1 MLDSIHM
8 LEKALHQQTV
18 RYLNQV
24 LGGEAV
30 RVAGSSRTAELTYF
44 LQETYDVLTGELLGQ
59 PITLAC
65 VKGHQPLAAQQ
76 ISQHTK
82 LLRELLDAPVIIAL
96 PEIAP
101 GERKQLIAHGVAF
114 VVPDRQ
120 LFAPQLGVIL
130 TERFGAE
137 PRREQEL
144 FSPATQ
150 ALLIWFLNHH
160 PVTETWHPFEEAAAL
175 GYAGM
180 TATRAV
186 RELLQFELFELE
198 VRGRAKYLKLQSTRR
213 DLWEKAKP
221 HLRTPVLRTLWTY
234 EKRIVQVTGA
244 RWAGESALAHLT
256 MLNEPRQQVVALTA
270 EDEQRAKQAG
280 IFFEPREIADGIT
293 THLQPIFCIVKSI
306 CDGRAKLLNR
316 RCIFIGRAGV
326 AEVNFEWLCVR
337 EPCDLGGNGADIA
350 CVAFGGIVMHLMC
363 IKLKCPSSK
372 KYG

>member
-8 LEKALHQQTV
+8 LEKALPQQTV

-82 LLRELLDAPVIIAL
+82 LLRELLDTPVIIAL

-234 EKRIVQVTGA
+234 EKRIVQVTDA

-280 IFFEPREIADGIT
+280 IFFEPREIADGIAV
-293 THLQPIFCIVKSI
+293 QVWRYEP
-306 CDGRAKLLNR
+306 GMQAKEKTVDPLSLWLSLRENR
-316 RCIFIGRAGV
+316 DDRIQMALDEIEEKFL
-326 AEVNFEWLCVR
+326 W
-337 EPCDLGGNGADIA
+337 
-350 CVAFGGIVMHLMC
+350 
-363 IKLKCPSSK
+363 
-372 KYG
+372 

>member
-1 MLDSIHM
+1 MLDFIRM
-8 LEKALHQQTV
+8 LDKTLPQQTV

-30 RVAGSSRTAELTYF
+30 RMARGRSIAQLPYF
-44 LQETYDVLTGELLGQ
+44 LQETYEVLPGELLGQ
-59 PITLAC
+59 PIMLAC
-65 VKGHQPLAAQQ
+65 VKGHRPLAAQQ
-76 ISQHTK
+76 VDQHVQR
-82 LLRELLDAPVIIAL
+82 LRELLHAPVIIAL

-120 LFAPQLGVIL
+120 LFAPQMGMIL

-160 PVTETWHPFEEAAAL
+160 PVTETWHPFDEAAAL

-180 TATRAV
+180 TATRAI
-186 RELLQFELFELE
+186 RELLQFNLFELE
-198 VRGRAKYLKLQSTRR
+198 VRGRAKYLKLNSTRR
-213 DLWEKAKP
+213 ELWQRAKS

-244 RWAGESALAHLT
+244 RWAGESALAQLT
-256 MLNEPRQQVVALTA
+256 MLSEPHQQTVALTA
-270 EDEQRAKQAG
+270 EAEQRAKQAG
-280 IFFEPREIADGIT
+280 IFFEPREIADGIAV
-293 THLQPIFCIVKSI
+293 QVWRYEPCM
-306 CDGRAKLLNR
+306 RAKEKTVDPLSLWLSLR
-316 RCIFIGRAGV
+316 DIRDDRIQMALDELETKTAI
-326 AEVNFEWLCVR
+326 AER
-337 EPCDLGGNGADIA
+337 P
-350 CVAFGGIVMHLMC
+350 
-363 IKLKCPSSK
+363 
-372 KYG
+372 

>member
-1 MLDSIHM
+1 MLN
-8 LEKALHQQTV
+8 EALPQQTV
-18 RYLNQV
+18 RYLSQV

-30 RVAGSSRTAELTYF
+30 RMARGGPTAQLPYF
-44 LQETYDVLTGELLGQ
+44 LQDTYEVLSGELMGQ
-59 PITLAC
+59 PIILAC

-76 ISQHTK
+76 VDQHAQR
-82 LLRELLDAPVIIAL
+82 LRELLHAPVIIAL

-144 FSPATQ
+144 VSPATQ
-150 ALLIWFLNHH
+150 ALLIWFLNHY

-180 TATRAV
+180 TATRAI
-186 RELLQFELFELE
+186 RELLQFNLFELE
-198 VRGRAKYLKLQSTRR
+198 VRGRAKFLKLNSTRR
-213 DLWEKAKP
+213 ELWQKAKP

-234 EKRIVQVTGA
+234 DRRILEVADT

-256 MLNEPRQQVVALTA
+256 TVNEPHQQVVALTA
-270 EDEQRAKQAG
+270 EAETRAKQAD
-280 IFFEPREIADGIT
+280 IFFEPREIADGIAV
-293 THLQPIFCIVKSI
+293 QVWRYEPCM
-306 CDGRAKLLNR
+306 RAKEKTVDPLSLWLSLR
-316 RCIFIGRAGV
+316 DIRDDRIQMALDELETKIAI
-326 AEVNFEWLCVR
+326 AER
-337 EPCDLGGNGADIA
+337 P
-350 CVAFGGIVMHLMC
+350 
-363 IKLKCPSSK
+363 
-372 KYG
+372 

>member
-1 MLDSIHM
+1 MLDSVRM
-8 LEKALHQQTV
+8 LDKALPQQTV

-24 LGGEAV
+24 IGGEAV
-30 RVAGSSRTAELTYF
+30 RVASSARTAELTYF

-213 DLWEKAKP
+213 DLWQKAKP

-234 EKRIVQVTGA
+234 EKRIVQVTDA

-280 IFFEPREIADGIT
+280 IFFEPREIADGIAV
-293 THLQPIFCIVKSI
+293 QVWRYEP
-306 CDGRAKLLNR
+306 GMQAKEKTVDPLSLWLSLRDNR
-316 RCIFIGRAGV
+316 DDRIQMALDEIEEKFL
-326 AEVNFEWLCVR
+326 W
-337 EPCDLGGNGADIA
+337 
-350 CVAFGGIVMHLMC
+350 
-363 IKLKCPSSK
+363 
-372 KYG
+372 

>member
-1 MLDSIHM
+1 MLDCVYM
-8 LEKALHQQTV
+8 LDKALPQQTV

-24 LGGEAV
+24 IGGEAV
-30 RVAGSSRTAELTYF
+30 RVASSGRTPELTYF

-198 VRGRAKYLKLQSTRR
+198 VRGRAKYLKLQSTRW

-256 MLNEPRQQVVALTA
+256 MLNEPRQQAVALTA
-270 EDEQRAKQAG
+270 EAEQRAKQAG
-280 IFFEPREIADGIT
+280 IFFEPREIADGIAV
-293 THLQPIFCIVKSI
+293 QVWRYEPGMQVKENTVDRLSLWLSLR
-306 CDGRAKLLNR
+306 DNR
-316 RCIFIGRAGV
+316 DDRIQMALDEIEEKFL
-326 AEVNFEWLCVR
+326 W
-337 EPCDLGGNGADIA
+337 
-350 CVAFGGIVMHLMC
+350 
-363 IKLKCPSSK
+363 
-372 KYG
+372 